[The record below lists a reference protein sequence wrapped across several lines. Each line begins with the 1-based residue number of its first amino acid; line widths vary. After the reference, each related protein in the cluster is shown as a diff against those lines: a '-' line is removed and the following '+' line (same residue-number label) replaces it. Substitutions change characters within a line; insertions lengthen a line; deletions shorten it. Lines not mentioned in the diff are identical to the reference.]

1 MDTCLVLWQSC
12 LCITVLMPQRKRVG
26 LVGWSTTV
34 KLETAR
40 RGFTPSMER
49 LTWSWSP
56 PETSMQARSCFTIM
70 AIGVK
75 PQSLLTHGSNTETL
89 TFFFSF
95 FFFPLIYEF
104 VPSAVQ
110 FLYGKRCDTWN
121 VLFCIDAQTSAGEV
135 YFLSGFYIFMK
146 CSSHFLWEAGLHCER
161 GFL

>member
-56 PETSMQARSCFTIM
+56 PETSMQARSWFTIM

-89 TFFFSF
+89 TFF

>member
-75 PQSLLTHGSNTETL
+75 PQSLLTHGSNTETF
-89 TFFFSF
+89 FFFSF
-95 FFFPLIYEF
+95 FFSVNIWICPVCCPVSLWKKMWYLKCFI
-104 VPSAVQ
+104 
-110 FLYGKRCDTWN
+110 LYRCSNFSWWS
-121 VLFCIDAQTSAGEV
+121 I
-135 YFLSGFYIFMK
+135 FLSGFYIFMK